1 MFSRPQ
7 RSLKSL
13 NRILFPCKHERNRF
27 SLTKHH
33 GASKGNTQATEYEE
47 YTILNITEDGWSV
60 TLTEPLKT
68 DYVGEVVSI
77 PATAST
83 NATFIDLRA
92 VVANNRRNARIL
104 GADTQKYD
112 RGSGL
117 TVQEQGYG
125 AQIRGMP
132 RRVTSKPG

>member
-1 MFSRPQ
+1 M
-7 RSLKSL
+7 
-13 NRILFPCKHERNRF
+13 
-27 SLTKHH
+27 
-33 GASKGNTQATEYEE
+33 
-47 YTILNITEDGWSV
+47 TEDGRNV

-68 DYVGEVVSI
+68 DYVGEIVRI
-77 PATAST
+77 AATAST

-92 VVANNRRNARIL
+92 VVANNRRNARIV

-117 TVQEQGYG
+117 TAQQQGYG

-132 RRVTSKPG
+132 KRVASKPG